1 MKAVAIIPARYHSTR
16 FPGKALAKLLNKPL
30 IQWVWEAVNN
40 SNLFD
45 QVMVATDSVKI
56 KEVVDNFGGIA
67 ILTSK
72 EHQSGTDRIAEV
84 AESLDCDI
92 IVNVQGDEPLINQKV
107 LFPLLQVM
115 QDTSLPIASLMTPIK
130 DLSLLSNPN
139 LVKVVVDNI
148 SNALYFSRSVIPYN
162 RDNIP
167 LVDYWQ
173 HIGVYAYRRNALM
186 RLVKLPSGKLEQAE
200 KLEQLRA
207 LENGIPIKMIK
218 TEYNGIGVDTPEDL
232 LKLESLLKEMDYET

>member
-56 KEVVDNFGGIA
+56 KEAVDNFGGIA
-67 ILTSK
+67 ILTRK

>member
-16 FPGKALAKLLNKPL
+16 FPGKARAKLLNKPL

-56 KEVVDNFGGIA
+56 KEAVDNFGGIA

-84 AESLDCDI
+84 AESLDSDI

>member
-84 AESLDCDI
+84 AESLDSDI

-107 LFPLLQVM
+107 LSSLLKIFEDSSIQ
-115 QDTSLPIASLMTPIK
+115 IASLMTKIK
-130 DLSLLSNPN
+130 DLKQLSNPN

-162 RDNIP
+162 RDNIHFE
-167 LVDYWQ
+167 DYWQ

-232 LKLESLLKEMDYET
+232 LKLESLLKEMDYEA

>member
-56 KEVVDNFGGIA
+56 KEAVDNFGGIA

-84 AESLDCDI
+84 AESLDSDI

-139 LVKVVVDNI
+139 LVKVVVDND

-162 RDNIP
+162 RDNIHFE
-167 LVDYWQ
+167 DYWQ

-232 LKLESLLKEMDYET
+232 LKLESLLKEMDYEA

>member
-107 LFPLLQVM
+107 LTSLLQIFEDSSI
-115 QDTSLPIASLMTPIK
+115 QIASLMTKIK
-130 DLSLLSNPN
+130 DLKQLSNPN

>member
-84 AESLDCDI
+84 AESLDSDI

-107 LFPLLQVM
+107 LSSLLQIFEDSSI
-115 QDTSLPIASLMTPIK
+115 QIASLMTKIK
-130 DLSLLSNPN
+130 DLKQLSNPN

-162 RDNIP
+162 RDNIHFE
-167 LVDYWQ
+167 DYWQ

>member
-1 MKAVAIIPARYHSTR
+1 MKAVAIIPARYESTR

-40 SNLFD
+40 AELFD
-45 QVMVATDSVKI
+45 QVLVATDSILI
-56 KEVVDNFGGIA
+56 KEAVDNFGGQA
-67 ILTSK
+67 VLTRK

-107 LFPLLQVM
+107 LSPLLQVM
-115 QDTSLPIASLMTPIK
+115 KDTSLPIASLMTPIK
-130 DLSLLSNPN
+130 DFSLLSNPN
-139 LVKVVVDNI
+139 LVKVVVDND
-148 SNALYFSRSVIPYN
+148 SNALYFSRSAIPFN

-186 RLVKLPSGKLEQAE
+186 QLVKLPSGKLEQVE

-207 LENGIPIKMIK
+207 LEHGIPIRMVT

-232 LKLESLLKEMDYET
+232 LILESLLKEMDYEA

>member
-107 LFPLLQVM
+107 LSSLLKIFEDSSIQ
-115 QDTSLPIASLMTPIK
+115 IASLMTKIK
-130 DLSLLSNPN
+130 DLKQLSNPN

-162 RDNIP
+162 RDNIHFE
-167 LVDYWQ
+167 DYWQ

>member
-1 MKAVAIIPARYHSTR
+1 MKAVAIIPARYESTR

-40 SNLFD
+40 AELFD
-45 QVMVATDSVKI
+45 QVLVATDSI
-56 KEVVDNFGGIA
+56 LIIEAVDNFGGQA
-67 ILTSK
+67 VLTRK

-92 IVNVQGDEPLINQKV
+92 IMNVQGDEPLINQKV
-107 LFPLLQVM
+107 LSPLLQVM
-115 QDTSLPIASLMTPIK
+115 KDTSLPIASLMTPIK
-130 DLSLLSNPN
+130 DFSLLSNPN
-139 LVKVVVDNI
+139 LVKVVVDND
-148 SNALYFSRSVIPYN
+148 SNALYFSRSAIPFN

-186 RLVKLPSGKLEQAE
+186 QLVKLPSGKLEQVE

-207 LENGIPIKMIK
+207 LENGIPIKLIK

-232 LKLESLLKEMDYET
+232 LILESLLKEMDYEA

>member
-56 KEVVDNFGGIA
+56 KEAVDNFGGIA

-84 AESLDCDI
+84 AESLDSDI

-107 LFPLLQVM
+107 LTSLLQIFEDSSI
-115 QDTSLPIASLMTPIK
+115 QIASLMTKIK
-130 DLSLLSNPN
+130 DLKQLSNPN

-162 RDNIP
+162 RDNIHFE
-167 LVDYWQ
+167 DYWQ

-232 LKLESLLKEMDYET
+232 LKLESLLKEMDYEA

>member
-84 AESLDCDI
+84 AESLDSDI

-107 LFPLLQVM
+107 LSSLLKIFEDSSIQ
-115 QDTSLPIASLMTPIK
+115 IASLMTKIK

-162 RDNIP
+162 RDNIHFE
-167 LVDYWQ
+167 DYWQ

>member
-84 AESLDCDI
+84 AESLDSDI

-107 LFPLLQVM
+107 LSSLLQIFE
-115 QDTSLPIASLMTPIK
+115 DSSIHIASLMTKIK
-130 DLSLLSNPN
+130 DLKQLSNPN

-162 RDNIP
+162 RDNIHFE
-167 LVDYWQ
+167 DYWQ

>member
-84 AESLDCDI
+84 AESLDSDI

-107 LFPLLQVM
+107 LSSLLKIFEDSSIQ
-115 QDTSLPIASLMTPIK
+115 IASLMTKIK
-130 DLSLLSNPN
+130 DLKQLSNPN

>member
-1 MKAVAIIPARYHSTR
+1 
-16 FPGKALAKLLNKPL
+16 
-30 IQWVWEAVNN
+30 
-40 SNLFD
+40 
-45 QVMVATDSVKI
+45 
-56 KEVVDNFGGIA
+56 
-67 ILTSK
+67 
-72 EHQSGTDRIAEV
+72 
-84 AESLDCDI
+84 
-92 IVNVQGDEPLINQKV
+92 VNVQGDEPLINQKV

-139 LVKVVVDNI
+139 LVKVVVDND

-162 RDNIP
+162 RDNIHFE
-167 LVDYWQ
+167 DYWQ

-207 LENGIPIKMIK
+207 LENGIPIRMVT
-218 TEYNGIGVDTPEDL
+218 TEYNGMGVDTLEDL
-232 LKLESLLKEMDYET
+232 LNLEILLKEMNYEV

>member
-1 MKAVAIIPARYHSTR
+1 MKAVAIIPARYESTR

-45 QVMVATDSVKI
+45 QVLVATDSI
-56 KEVVDNFGGIA
+56 LIIEAVDNFGGQA
-67 ILTSK
+67 VLTRK

-92 IVNVQGDEPLINQKV
+92 IMNVQGDEPLINQKV
-107 LFPLLQVM
+107 LSPLLQVM
-115 QDTSLPIASLMTPIK
+115 KDTSLPIASLMTPIK
-130 DLSLLSNPN
+130 DFSLLSNPN
-139 LVKVVVDNI
+139 LVKVVVDND
-148 SNALYFSRSVIPYN
+148 SNALYFSRSAIPFN

-186 RLVKLPSGKLEQAE
+186 QLVKLPSGKLEQVE

-207 LENGIPIKMIK
+207 LENGIPIKLIK

-232 LKLESLLKEMDYET
+232 LILESLLKEMDYEA

>member
-84 AESLDCDI
+84 AESLDSDI

-107 LFPLLQVM
+107 LSSLLQILE
-115 QDTSLPIASLMTPIK
+115 DSSIHIASLMTKIK
-130 DLSLLSNPN
+130 DLKQLSNPN

-162 RDNIP
+162 RDNIHFE
-167 LVDYWQ
+167 DYWQ